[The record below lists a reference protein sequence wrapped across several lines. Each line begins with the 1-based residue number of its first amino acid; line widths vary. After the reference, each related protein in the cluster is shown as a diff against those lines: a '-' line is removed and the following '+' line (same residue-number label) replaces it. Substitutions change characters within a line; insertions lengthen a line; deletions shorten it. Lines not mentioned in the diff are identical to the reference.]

1 VAEAGFAAE
10 DRELVLDEPA
20 TATGEDGRK
29 ASETCVVLLAPV
41 GRGTSDAP
49 AVQGDVAADLGVAV
63 AGGVR
68 AGGYWPG
75 EMLAKGKR
83 EEWWSVRELLRNA
96 PKLPVGSGPE
106 GAATTFHGYWYG
118 FRRAP
123 DAGCENNRN

>member
-1 VAEAGFAAE
+1 MKDTVGCATIPRRDGWT
-10 DRELVLDEPA
+10 RISVLNA
-20 TATGEDGRK
+20 TDQ
-29 ASETCVVLLAPV
+29 P
-41 GRGTSDAP
+41 SDAA
-49 AVQGDVAADLGVAV
+49 AVLGESSADLGAAV